1 MNVKQISVVMS
12 NEPGSVLRMA
22 KTLSKNDIYIR
33 ALTVADSSTFS
44 TVRIIVDNVLWASS
58 VLKEA
63 GFTVSLSDVIAV
75 GVPDTPDGLASV
87 LEILDAS
94 GINIDY
100 MYEIR
105 GNRRHITTEGTD
117 MQLFVFK
124 VSDNAGTIE
133 AFDAEG
139 VKVFG
144 QGELS
149 AL

>member
-1 MNVKQISVVMS
+1 M
-12 NEPGSVLRMA
+12 L
-22 KTLSKNDIYIR
+22 
-33 ALTVADSSTFS
+33 
-44 TVRIIVDNVLWASS
+44 
-58 VLKEA
+58 
-63 GFTVSLSDVIAV
+63 
-75 GVPDTPDGLASV
+75 LASV

-105 GNRRHITTEGTD
+105 GNRRHITAEGTD

-124 VSDNAGTIE
+124 VSDNSKAID
-133 AFDAEG
+133 AFEAEG
-139 VKVFG
+139 IKVFG

>member
-22 KTLSKNDIYIR
+22 RTLSENDIYIR

-44 TVRIIVDNVLWASS
+44 TVRIIVNNVLWASS

-63 GFTVSLSDVIAV
+63 GFTVSLSDVIAA
-75 GVPDTPDGLASV
+75 GVPDTADGLAHV
-87 LEILDAS
+87 LEVLDGA

-105 GNRRHITTEGTD
+105 GNRRHVTGGGAELQI
-117 MQLFVFK
+117 FVFK
-124 VSDNAGTIE
+124 VSDNTRTVE
-133 AFDAEG
+133 AFESAG
-139 VKVFG
+139 IKIFG

-149 AL
+149 GV